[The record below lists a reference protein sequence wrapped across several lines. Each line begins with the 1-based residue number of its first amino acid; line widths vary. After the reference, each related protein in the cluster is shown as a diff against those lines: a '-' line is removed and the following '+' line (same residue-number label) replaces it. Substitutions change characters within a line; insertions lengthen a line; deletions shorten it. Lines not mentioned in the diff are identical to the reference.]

1 MRRSG
6 ILNAQLSR
14 ALAELGHGHL
24 VVIGDAG
31 LPRPSGVECVDLALE
46 LGVPSFAQVL
56 TAVVAELVTEQ
67 AVVAQE
73 AIEANPAVVELVG
86 RVAHEPVLV
95 PHEEFKRISQGAR
108 VYIRTG
114 EATPYANV
122 VLRCG
127 VPF

>member
-46 LGVPSFAQVL
+46 LGVPTFAQVL
-56 TAVVAELVTEQ
+56 AAVVTELVTEQ
-67 AVVAQE
+67 AVLAQE
-73 AIEANPAVVELVG
+73 AAEANRAVVELVG
-86 RVAHEPVLV
+86 RLAHQPVFV
-95 PHEEFKRISQGAR
+95 PHEELKRISQDAR
-108 VYIRTG
+108 LYIRTG

>member
-1 MRRSG
+1 MKRSG
-6 ILNAQLSR
+6 ILNAQLAR

-31 LPRPSGVECVDLALE
+31 LPRPDGVECVDLALE

-56 TAVVAELVTEQ
+56 SAVAAELVTEQ
-67 AVVAQE
+67 AVVATE
-73 AIEANPAVVELVG
+73 AADANPGVVDLVRQLAG
-86 RVAHEPVLV
+86 EPGLV
-95 PHEEFKRISQGAR
+95 SHEELKRLSATAR
-108 VYIRTG
+108 VYVRTG